1 MPRVKEEPRG
11 PLAAL
16 QEMLS
21 GGSQV
26 ILDQAQSLR
35 DEVQRRLGDVA
46 SGLEEQMELESRVIA
61 DRAESADG
69 REGVEAFMAKRKP
82 EFS

>member
-26 ILDQAQSLR
+26 IFDQAQSLR
-35 DEVQRRLGDVA
+35 DEVQRRLGDVGR
-46 SGLEEQMELESRVIA
+46 GLEEQIGTVATSVEERLSRQIDDLLSGLAVSI
-61 DRAESADG
+61 R
-69 REGVEAFMAKRKP
+69 
-82 EFS
+82 